1 MDNTNIT
8 PEKTPVVAVE
18 STEKSQTF
26 TEALS
31 VMKEQNESEAQRIV
45 AATATKG
52 KPQTLAEA
60 CLVMKDEN
68 IEEAHRIVPDRAT
81 TGKVT
86 DT

>member
-1 MDNTNIT
+1 MDSTNIT
-8 PEKTPVVAVE
+8 PDKTPAVAIE

-31 VMKEQNESEAQRIV
+31 AMKEQNESEAQRIV
-45 AATATKG
+45 TATATKG

-68 IEEAHRIVPDRAT
+68 IEEAHRIVPDRSTA
-81 TGKVT
+81 GKVT
-86 DT
+86 ET

>member
-1 MDNTNIT
+1 MDSTNIT
-8 PEKTPVVAVE
+8 PDKTPAVAIE

-31 VMKEQNESEAQRIV
+31 AMKEQNESEAQRIV
-45 AATATKG
+45 TTATKG

-68 IEEAHRIVPDRAT
+68 IEEAHRIVPDRSTAD
-81 TGKVT
+81 KVT
-86 DT
+86 ET